1 MGQSDDD
8 DFDDDYHVDDDIDDD
23 DDSYD
28 GPIGYD
34 GVDDDDVTSMQSN
47 RLSRV
52 DKAPRLSI
60 RIDIWILLSDTVF
73 VKLNQIN
80 TNSETAMQLLNWHF
94 HQPSIKLS
102 KQQSVICKGWQRS
115 DSGLIIRLV
124 ILRRC

>member
-8 DFDDDYHVDDDIDDD
+8 DVDDDYHVDDNIDDD
-23 DDSYD
+23 DNSYD

-73 VKLNQIN
+73 VNSNKSS
-80 TNSETAMQLLNWHF
+80 TNSETAMLSRAGRPFHPFQL
-94 HQPSIKLS
+94 P
-102 KQQSVICKGWQRS
+102 
-115 DSGLIIRLV
+115 
-124 ILRRC
+124 